1 MGTPVQAE
9 NAEID
14 IGSLRFNSATFAV
27 YSATL
32 ETQGLNA
39 EKSVGGF
46 QLVNAPHPVKTG
58 AIVTVVVGMKLKASY
73 AVFSA
78 YNPV

>member
-1 MGTPVQAE
+1 MLTPVQRV
-9 NAEID
+9 NAEMD
-14 IGSLRFNSATFAV
+14 TGSLRFSDYTFAV

-46 QLVNAPHPVKTG
+46 QSVNAPHPVNTG
-58 AIVTVVVGMKLKASY
+58 ATVIVVVGMKLKASY
-73 AVFSA
+73 PAFSA
-78 YNPV
+78 YIVV